1 MYKGLLKDLLIVYLS
16 IWFIWKNLFNI
27 YEVVGN
33 MHYFKYVH
41 CIIN

>member
-1 MYKGLLKDLLIVYLS
+1 MYKGLLKDLLNVYLS
-16 IWFIWKNLFNI
+16 VRFIWMNLFNI

-33 MHYFKYVH
+33 IHYNKFVD